1 METIPKT
8 VIQRIDY
15 STYCC
20 EEGHV
25 VLKLK
30 VDSNIM
36 AEHPFNVRIQISNQ
50 NGVDNING
58 FKIVMLQVTS
68 QIESG
73 GR

>member
-1 METIPKT
+1 MNIREPLRMETIPKT
-8 VIQRIDY
+8 VIERIDY

-36 AEHPFNVRIQISNQ
+36 AEHPFNVRI
-50 NGVDNING
+50 
-58 FKIVMLQVTS
+58 
-68 QIESG
+68 
-73 GR
+73 